1 MNTRT
6 DQSPSYGVNIWPL
19 AAGASTVIVGL
30 IFLAEN
36 LLTTDLDNLW
46 ALGLLPLA
54 VGAVYEVWQR
64 RQATGRITAT
74 MIAGL
79 LFGVTMALA
88 VSMSLFSLNMGEMW
102 PIFLI
107 AGGGTA
113 MLAGWGGR

>member
-1 MNTRT
+1 MNTQT
-6 DQSPSYGVNIWPL
+6 TQAHPHGINIWPL
-19 AAGASTVIVGL
+19 AAGASTAIVGL

-36 LLTTDLDNLW
+36 LLSTDLDNLW

-54 VGAVYEVWQR
+54 VGALYEVWQR
-64 RQATGRITAT
+64 RQASGRITAT

-88 VSMSLFSLNMGEMW
+88 ASMALFSLDMGEMW
-102 PIFLI
+102 PIFLV